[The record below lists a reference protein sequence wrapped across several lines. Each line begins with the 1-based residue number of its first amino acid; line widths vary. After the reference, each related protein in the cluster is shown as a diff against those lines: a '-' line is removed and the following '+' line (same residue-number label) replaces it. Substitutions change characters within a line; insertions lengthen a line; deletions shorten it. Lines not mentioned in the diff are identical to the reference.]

1 MAPGL
6 KGGSYM
12 QIKLS
17 FMGAARNVT
26 GSRYLLETD
35 SARILVDCGLY
46 QEREFRYRNW
56 EPFLVPPRTL
66 DAVLLTHA
74 HLDHCGLLPKLARE
88 GFGGKIYG
96 TAATAEITRIMLL
109 DSARLQQEDAEFKRK
124 RHKREGRKGRYPEI
138 PLYTVDDATATNS
151 LFSPVKYG
159 EAVRIAGGLE
169 ATFYD
174 AGHVF
179 GSAMI
184 KVTVNQ
190 NGEKR
195 TILFS
200 GDVGRQDKPII
211 KNPTLFSEADYV
223 LIESTYGDRLHESS
237 EDISKRLAEIINST
251 QSAGGNIVIP
261 SFALERAQEVMWYL
275 NKLLL
280 ADRIPHL
287 MVFVDS
293 PMAMNITEIFKH
305 HPELFDRDMSI
316 LVRQHNSPFNFPSL
330 TMSHT
335 TDESKAINHIAGTA
349 IIIAGSGM
357 CTGGRIK
364 HHLVTNISRKESTI
378 LFVGYQAAGTLGR
391 HIVEGNKT
399 VRILGQN
406 YPVRARI
413 AQIHGFSAHADR
425 NELFSWISG
434 LKRAPRHVFITH
446 GEARA
451 ARSFGEFLHEKTG
464 WEISIPEYGAAFP
477 LE

>member
-1 MAPGL
+1 
-6 KGGSYM
+6 M
-12 QIKLS
+12 QTKLS

-88 GFGGKIYG
+88 GFCGKIYG

-109 DSARLQQEDAEFKRK
+109 DSAKLQQEDAEFKVK

-138 PLYTVDDATATNS
+138 PLYTVDDATATNP

-159 EAVRIAGGLE
+159 EAIRIAGGLE

-211 KNPTLFSEADYV
+211 KDPTLFNEADYV
-223 LIESTYGDRLHESS
+223 LIESTYGDRLHENS

-251 QSAGGNIVIP
+251 QRAGGNIVIP

-275 NKLLL
+275 NELLL

-287 MVFVDS
+287 MVFIDS

-305 HPELFDRDMSI
+305 HPELFDRDMST
-316 LVRQHNSPFNFPSL
+316 LVRQHNSPFNFPGL
-330 TMSHT
+330 TMVHT

-364 HHLVTNISRKESTI
+364 HHLVANISRKESTI

-391 HIVEGNKT
+391 HIVEGSKT

-425 NELFSWISG
+425 NELFNWISG

-451 ARSFGEFLHEKTG
+451 AQSFGEFLHEKTG
-464 WEISIPEYGAAFP
+464 WEISIPEYGTEVS

>member
-1 MAPGL
+1 
-6 KGGSYM
+6 M

-35 SARILVDCGLY
+35 NIRILVDCGLY

-56 EPFLVPPRTL
+56 DPFSIPPHTL

-88 GFGGKIYG
+88 GFHGKIYC
-96 TAATAEITRIMLL
+96 TAATTEITQIMLL
-109 DSARLQQEDAEFKRK
+109 DSAKLQQEDAEFKRK
-124 RHKREGRKGRYPEI
+124 RHKREGRRGPYPEI
-138 PLYTVDDATATNS
+138 PLYTVDDATATNP

-159 EAVRIAGGLE
+159 EAVPIANGLE

-190 NGEKR
+190 NREKR

-211 KNPTLFSEADYV
+211 EDPTLFNEADYV

-237 EDISKRLAEIINST
+237 ENISNRLAEIVNST
-251 QSAGGNIVIP
+251 RRAGGNMVIP

-275 NKLLL
+275 NELLL

-293 PMAMNITEIFKH
+293 PMAVNITEVFKH
-305 HPELFDRDMSI
+305 HPELFDKDMSI
-316 LVRQHNSPFNFPSL
+316 LVRQHNSPFNFPGL
-330 TMSHT
+330 TMVHT
-335 TDESKAINHIAGTA
+335 VDESKAINHIAGAA

-357 CTGGRIK
+357 CTGGRVK
-364 HHLVTNISRKESTI
+364 HHLVANISRKESTI
-378 LFVGYQAAGTLGR
+378 LFVGYQAVGTLGR
-391 HIVEGNKT
+391 HIVEGNET

-406 YPVRARI
+406 YPVRATI

-425 NELFSWISG
+425 DELFKWISG
-434 LKRAPRHVFITH
+434 LKKAPRHVFITH
-446 GEARA
+446 GEAKA
-451 ARSFGEFLHEKTG
+451 AQSFGEFLREKTG
-464 WEISIPEYGAAFP
+464 WEVSVPEYGAEAF